1 MAQELDN
8 TDVSLDVV
16 DDSTLRVVVDDVSE
30 GRRAEYRASVYDED
44 DELIGEGWGKT
55 LAEAT
60 AEAIRYAY
68 AS

>member
-16 DDSTLRVVVDDVSE
+16 ADSTLRVLIDDVSGGHRTE
-30 GRRAEYRASVYDED
+30 FRASFYDEE
-44 DELIGEGWGKT
+44 DELVGEGWGKT

-60 AEAIRYAY
+60 AAAAKQVYA
-68 AS
+68 